1 MRRFL
6 VTLQRRVNPIKV
18 HNMRFSS
25 KFAKKLRE
33 SNVNQDNTSPP
44 TVKESDKIDLSRT
57 FDSLDSSSMKTMEKI
72 LDILHDAEE
81 QSDSKKTNNKVHGI
95 ETIEDTKY
103 LNEFT
108 TKFGEE
114 IFQYKVIRYLN
125 DIEIIGNDST
135 IWGTIPNAYDD
146 YIAEFTNE
154 YLQMNNSFF
163 KSNEITY
170 NGHLNHFQSIAKY
183 FMENDSR
190 CLQRISR
197 EIEILAKYRRALT
210 FSKKKYNFPKLSL
223 PPPYPYDSENPLVIM
238 KALSTKKELNLLPF
252 IINDPDVI
260 NNLIIKNQV
269 IHNNEVTPVEMIQ
282 SLMEAQELEGS
293 KLFTIMVKKCLY
305 SSNQLNNQKL
315 IDELL
320 NNESIKSIVASES
333 RIPSRLFSY
342 NNYRL
347 ALSKSS
353 VINIDD
359 DLKILELLKSQFN
372 RFYGLFYRI
381 SAFEAEKWMSKLV
394 NFYVDGSPI
403 DTLKLSNDSI
413 AYFKQFIS
421 NVEMDVSKS
430 KWSKKWQIKQ

>member
-1 MRRFL
+1 MRRLL
-6 VTLQRRVNPIKV
+6 VTLHRRVNPIKV
-18 HNMRFSS
+18 HNIRFSS
-25 KFAKKLRE
+25 KLAKKLRE
-33 SNVNQDNTSPP
+33 SNVNQDKASPP

-57 FDSLDSSSMKTMEKI
+57 FDALDSSSMKTMEKI

-103 LNEFT
+103 LNDFT

-125 DIEIIGNDST
+125 DTEIIGNDST

-163 KSNEITY
+163 KSNEITF
-170 NGHLNHFQSIAKY
+170 NGQLNHFQSIAKY

-197 EIEILAKYRRALT
+197 EIEILAKYQRALT
-210 FSKKKYNFPKLSL
+210 FTKKKYNFPKLSL

-252 IINDPDVI
+252 IINDPDII

-282 SLMEAQELEGS
+282 TLMEAQELEGS

-394 NFYVDGSPI
+394 NFYADGSPI

-413 AYFKQFIS
+413 VYFKQFIS